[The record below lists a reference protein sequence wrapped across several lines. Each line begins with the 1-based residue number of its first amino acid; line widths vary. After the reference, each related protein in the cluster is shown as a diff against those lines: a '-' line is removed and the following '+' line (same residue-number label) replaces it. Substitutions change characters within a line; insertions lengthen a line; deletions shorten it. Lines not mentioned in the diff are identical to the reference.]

1 MVFWKWF
8 LIGKCFKEL
17 HVHFNNNFRVLA
29 IYIII
34 FFKIDKTSEIN
45 STFYLSSLPLPYPT
59 TPTKCFAMFVFCW
72 QSFAKLEST
81 TSWGWQHWHL
91 LLALKDKPQT
101 RSAVL
106 WTGTNP
112 DMARH
117 GMLPPWARY
126 VVSSTNNAHASFG
139 RVGVLALGVWEWE
152 GSIIINGFHG
162 NCFATSFFCKYEPDK
177 YTDAHRQIR
186 TKKKTLSRSWLSFG
200 DTTTSPFPFSFCLG
214 TASRSTTPF
223 APPPESIVMVRGRV
237 YVHEALDKKGPFR
250 T

>member
-1 MVFWKWF
+1 
-8 LIGKCFKEL
+8 
-17 HVHFNNNFRVLA
+17 
-29 IYIII
+29 
-34 FFKIDKTSEIN
+34 
-45 STFYLSSLPLPYPT
+45 
-59 TPTKCFAMFVFCW
+59 MFVFCW

-101 RSAVL
+101 RPAVL

-177 YTDAHRQIR
+177 YTDAHKQIR
-186 TKKKTLSRSWLSFG
+186 TKKKRCRG
-200 DTTTSPFPFSFCLG
+200 PDYPLG
-214 TASRSTTPF
+214 I
-223 APPPESIVMVRGRV
+223 PPPHPSPSHSVWAPRHVRQ
-237 YVHEALDKKGPFR
+237 HLLLLHQSLS
-250 T
+250 